1 MINNF
6 TDFTLKEKFKLKL
19 SKIFKFCE
27 IKGDNILCSDIL
39 TKSGTPLVR
48 IDSKEKTK
56 ALKIKIQ
63 EKALTIQSILNS
75 TSERGLITKIIEII
89 DSLIDSEWTIYI
101 DKDVSSGFWDYIK
114 VKYSHLNWKD
124 L

>member
-19 SKIFKFCE
+19 SKIFNFCE

-63 EKALTIQSILNS
+63 EKTLTIQSILNS